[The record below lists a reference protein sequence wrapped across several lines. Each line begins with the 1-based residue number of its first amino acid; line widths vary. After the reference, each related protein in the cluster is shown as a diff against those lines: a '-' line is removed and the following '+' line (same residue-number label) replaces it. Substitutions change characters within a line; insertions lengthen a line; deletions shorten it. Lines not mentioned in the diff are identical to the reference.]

1 MTELAWAEWQ
11 EAHLDL
17 HAAVDANEDSAM
29 LSFWEWCHD
38 HTPRDRSF
46 RAQGY
51 ASKLDR

>member
-1 MTELAWAEWQ
+1 MTEPAWAEWQ
-11 EAHLDL
+11 EALLDL

-29 LSFWEWCHD
+29 LSFREWCHD
-38 HTPRDRSF
+38 HTLERSF